1 MFRSKEAAKLEAEAI
16 WPPGRLEV
24 CRIADFPLE
33 RLAVARTLKPIKRH
47 SSASSG
53 CAERF

>member
-16 WPPGRLEV
+16 WLEV
-24 CRIADFPLE
+24 CRIDLPLE
-33 RLAVARTLKPIKRH
+33 RLAVVARTLKPIKGH
-47 SSASSG
+47 SGASSG

>member
-16 WPPGRLEV
+16 WLEV
-24 CRIADFPLE
+24 CRIDFPLE
-33 RLAVARTLKPIKRH
+33 RLAVARTLKPIKGH

>member
-16 WPPGRLEV
+16 WLQV
-24 CRIADFPLE
+24 CRIDLPLE
-33 RLAVARTLKPIKRH
+33 RVAVAGTLKQIKGH
-47 SSASSG
+47 SGASFG